1 MIFYEF
7 PTSERIRTLLRL
19 ESAFSTLAHFIGQ
32 DTSDD
37 HHAAI
42 MMLFDLAEIGAR
54 GDIKSEFLQELER
67 QRVRLE
73 GLRDNPAIAEDT
85 LENTLDNIEHIH
97 DQQLELTSRFGNE
110 IRESEWLSS
119 IRQRTTLVGGAGQF
133 DIPAYA
139 YWQKQ
144 PTEVR
149 RQDLLGYQAPL
160 LGMRDMVAVLLK
172 LLRENGRPV
181 SLLAKKGKFQQ
192 MSGGHVAQ
200 LVRIGLSPELAVVP
214 EVSSNRHMVN
224 VRFLRPPTQHDR
236 GIQAEMDVH
245 FHLAS
250 CKF

>member
-110 IRESEWLSS
+110 IREPVLFLPELDDEECEALLD
-119 IRQRTTLVGGAGQF
+119 TLNDEIAKK
-133 DIPAYA
+133 Y
-139 YWQKQ
+139 
-144 PTEVR
+144 EVR
-149 RQDLLGYQAPL
+149 LRVMDEQ
-160 LGMRDMVAVLLK
+160 LK
-172 LLRENGRPV
+172 KEGTLNTAAAAKYIADVNLANTE
-181 SLLAKKGKFQQ
+181 LAKNAEENHTEKFP
-192 MSGGHVAQ
+192 AD
-200 LVRIGLSPELAVVP
+200 LAELA
-214 EVSSNRHMVN
+214 
-224 VRFLRPPTQHDR
+224 D
-236 GIQAEMDVH
+236 
-245 FHLAS
+245 
-250 CKF
+250 